1 MEENKNLENGSKN
14 KGVVLIILFLLIAI
28 FGVIFGVFEMMQ
40 VSEKNNKIAE
50 IEKKQ
55 SNSAKDNNAVDN
67 NINKMKTIHQ
77 LVY

>member
-50 IEKKQ
+50 LEK
-55 SNSAKDNNAVDN
+55 NNQ
-67 NINKMKTIHQ
+67 IHLKTIIR
-77 LVY
+77 LLN